1 MDDYWQQ
8 RRDEFPALSGGELVY
23 LDNAATTQ
31 IPECALDAV
40 CGYYR
45 AGAANPARGLYRISA
60 AATDAFE
67 QARAG
72 FAGFVG
78 AGAEEI
84 AFLRNATEGLNLV
97 AASWAARHL
106 GPGDAVVVTAAEHH
120 SNLLPWQRAC
130 LQTGAT
136 LRVVGLDAQ
145 GRLDEGALAQALDRS
160 VKILA
165 MPQVSNVLGTVFP
178 VAKAVELAHS
188 RGAAV
193 VLDCAQSAGHIPIDL
208 HGLGV
213 DFAAFSGHKMYA
225 PEGIGA
231 LYARESLMEE
241 VQPFLL
247 GGGMV
252 DSVWQQRSNYLRD
265 IRKLEAGTQNVGG
278 AIGLAAA
285 VAYLQD
291 IGAEAIA
298 EREKRLAEHLLR
310 GLADLGCVEVYGI
323 TSAQAD
329 RAGIVSFNVR
339 GVDPQDVAF
348 FLDEH
353 NICLRVGSHCAQPLL
368 RLLGIETCCR
378 ASLSFYNTFEEID
391 LLCQALS
398 TMQRHTSRRIMGMFP

>member
-8 RRDEFPALSGGELVY
+8 RRGEFPALKGGEFVY

-31 IPECALDAV
+31 VPESVLETV

-78 AGAEEI
+78 ADVEQI
-84 AFLRNATEGLNLV
+84 AFTRNATEALNLV
-97 AASWAARHL
+97 AAAWATERL

-120 SNLLPWQRAC
+120 SNLLPWQRVCAEA
-130 LQTGAT
+130 GAS

-145 GRLDEGALAQALDRS
+145 GRLDEDALAGALDHSA
-160 VKILA
+160 KILA

-178 VAKAVELAHS
+178 VAKAAKLAHS
-188 RGAAV
+188 AGAAV
-193 VLDCAQSAGHIPIDL
+193 VLDCAQSAGHIPINL

-231 LYARESLMEE
+231 LYVREGLLEE
-241 VQPFLL
+241 VAPFLL

-252 DSVWQQRSNYLRD
+252 GSVWEQRSNYLQD

-278 AIGLAAA
+278 AIGMAAA
-285 VAYLQD
+285 AAYLQR
-291 IGAEAIA
+291 IGVERIA
-298 EREKRLAEHLLR
+298 KRESQLAGHLLR
-310 GLADLGCVEVYGI
+310 GLAELGCVEVYGI
-323 TSAQAD
+323 PSAQTD
-329 RAGIVSFNVR
+329 RTGIVSFNVR

-348 FLDEH
+348 FLDERS
-353 NICLRVGSHCAQPLL
+353 ICLRVGSHCAQPLL
-368 RLLGIETCCR
+368 RRLGVETCCR

-398 TMQRHTSRRIMGMFP
+398 TMQRHASRRIMGMFP

>member
-1 MDDYWQQ
+1 MDGYWQQ
-8 RRDEFPALSGGELVY
+8 RRDEFPALRGGELAY

-31 IPECALDAV
+31 VPERVLDAV

-45 AGAANPARGLYRISA
+45 AGSANPARGLYRLSA

-67 QARAG
+67 RARAE

-78 AGAEEI
+78 AQAEEI
-84 AFLRNATEGLNLV
+84 AFTRNATEALNLV
-97 AASWAARHL
+97 AAAWAAKRV

-120 SNLLPWQRAC
+120 SNLLPWQRVC
-130 LQTGAT
+130 SQTGAA

-145 GRLDEGALAQALDRS
+145 GRLDEDALAQALDRS
-160 VKILA
+160 AKVLA

-178 VAKAVELAHS
+178 VAKAVGLAHS
-188 RGAAV
+188 CGASV
-193 VLDCAQSAGHIPIDL
+193 VLDCAQSAGHIPINL
-208 HGLGV
+208 HELGV

-231 LYARESLMEE
+231 LYVREERLDE
-241 VQPFLL
+241 VDPFLL

-252 DSVWQQRSNYLRD
+252 GSVWQQRSNYLRD

-278 AIGLAAA
+278 AVGLAAA

-291 IGAEAIA
+291 IGAQKVA
-298 EREKRLAEHLLR
+298 ERESLLTEHLLR
-310 GLADLGCVEVYGI
+310 GLVELGCVEVYGI
-323 TSAQAD
+323 PSVQAD
-329 RAGIVSFNVR
+329 RTGIVSFNVR

-368 RLLGIETCCR
+368 RLLGVETCCR
-378 ASLSFYNTFEEID
+378 VSLSFYNSFEEID
-391 LLCQALS
+391 LLRQALS
-398 TMQRHTSRRIMGMFP
+398 TMQRHTGRRIMGMFP